1 MAETKQRRDYGSGS
15 ISQRADGTWTA
26 RMVIG
31 VNEKGKPRIK
41 ALYGK
46 TEREVKKKL
55 KDFQKEFYK
64 NDQTVVQRS
73 TVESYMR
80 TWLYENKQNELKPK
94 SFDRLEQTVLYQV
107 IPNVGHIQLAAFQ
120 SNDVQVML
128 NTLKKEGFSYST
140 VKKAYDAVN
149 ECFRTGV
156 IQRTVV
162 FNPALGVSV
171 PSKKSFGKTEIRYY
185 NDEEVDK
192 LCAAAKSVYSN
203 GKRVYRLGDAII
215 VDLNTGLRLAEL
227 LALKWTEVDFKRRK
241 VIVNSTR
248 VIVKDRSDDA
258 EHKYIVVEQDSAKSA
273 TSMREIDM
281 DDACFEALSRLKEI
295 TGEFDYV
302 LSTKDGNPMLPRYL
316 DRMLRKIAV
325 AAELPEEKIYGL
337 HSLRHTFASRLF
349 AAGEDVKTV
358 SELLGHSDI
367 TITYNTYIH
376 LINEQKRKAV
386 HGVQTKS

>member
-80 TWLYENKQNELKPK
+80 TWLYENKQNELKLK

-107 IPNVGHIQLAAFQ
+107 IPKVGHIQLAAFQ

-171 PSKKSFGKTEIRYY
+171 PAKKSFGKTEIRYY

-192 LCAAAKSVYSN
+192 LCAAAKSVYESKQAWLAGAVPEPGTGTFG
-203 GKRVYRLGDAII
+203 GKYRMC
-215 VDLNTGLRLAEL
+215 RQE
-227 LALKWTEVDFKRRK
+227 
-241 VIVNSTR
+241 
-248 VIVKDRSDDA
+248 
-258 EHKYIVVEQDSAKSA
+258 
-273 TSMREIDM
+273 
-281 DDACFEALSRLKEI
+281 
-295 TGEFDYV
+295 
-302 LSTKDGNPMLPRYL
+302 
-316 DRMLRKIAV
+316 
-325 AAELPEEKIYGL
+325 
-337 HSLRHTFASRLF
+337 
-349 AAGEDVKTV
+349 
-358 SELLGHSDI
+358 
-367 TITYNTYIH
+367 
-376 LINEQKRKAV
+376 
-386 HGVQTKS
+386 